1 LALFGKLMGLSDFG
15 LYGFFLSGLILV
27 AVSRF
32 TSFGEP
38 HRLK

>member
-1 LALFGKLMGLSDFG
+1 LSGKLVGLNDFG

-32 TSFGEP
+32 IFFGTSY
-38 HRLK
+38 RLK